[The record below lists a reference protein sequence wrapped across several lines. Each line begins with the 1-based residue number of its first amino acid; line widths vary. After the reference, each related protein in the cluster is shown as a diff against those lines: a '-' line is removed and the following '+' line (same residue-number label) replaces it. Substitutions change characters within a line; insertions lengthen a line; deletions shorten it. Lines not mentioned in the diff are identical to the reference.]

1 MDDEKKAVQVQKE
14 KARGQDGKQQNEVRV
29 TTEDKQWLCTSC
41 GFILGY
47 VSEDKT
53 EVRMKAK
60 DFFLTVSGGKIIH
73 PCRRCGK
80 TNHLID
86 DEYLMWKSQKAIL
99 DEYIANRRLFEEF
112 VEKRENFMRFLVSKP
127 SKVIKKKEPAS
138 KKKEPTKGEER
149 KTE

>member
-1 MDDEKKAVQVQKE
+1 MNDEKKAAQVQKE
-14 KARGQDGKQQNEVRV
+14 KAEQQDEKRQNEIRV
-29 TTEDKQWLCTSC
+29 SAEDKQWLCTSC

-60 DFFLTVSGGKIIH
+60 DFFLTVSGGKIMH

-80 TNHLID
+80 MNHLID

-112 VEKRENFMRFLVSKP
+112 VEKREDFMRFLVSKP
-127 SKVIKKKEPAS
+127 TSKTVKKKEPAP
-138 KKKEPTKGEER
+138 KKKELVKSEEQ
-149 KTE
+149 K